1 MKFLSIFTSNNNL
14 FLRCNIKSEY
24 QHAQLCN
31 NMKQL
36 HYTMVRSIFITI
48 AITMTG
54 EAITDE
60 RGKKIIHFTN
70 QSIMICYLN
79 GLLRFFKTSD
89 RKMNRISSYF

>member
-48 AITMTG
+48 AITMIA

-70 QSIMICYLN
+70 QSNITCYLKIV
-79 GLLRFFKTSD
+79 FFVSI
-89 RKMNRISSYF
+89 N